1 MVSTT
6 NMCVTLR
13 GRSPYNIGKTQKILQ
28 IISRPETLILAY
40 KRLKGNKGAMAKGSP
55 VDKHTFDN
63 YTPAQKRIYYVKN
76 IFPDGFSLRD
86 IYNAG
91 FLILKGDYPFL
102 YRGSSRRIWLDKPG
116 D

>member
-1 MVSTT
+1 
-6 NMCVTLR
+6 
-13 GRSPYNIGKTQKILQ
+13 
-28 IISRPETLILAY
+28 
-40 KRLKGNKGAMAKGSP
+40 MAKGSP

-63 YTPAQKRIYYVKN
+63 YSPAQKRIYYVKN

-102 YRGSSRRIWLDKPG
+102 YSI
-116 D
+116 